1 MLPVFMERRFL
12 CKTVTFCFQTG
23 YTSLVSANNEG
34 LRAFK
39 CVCVCVCVF
48 ALQLTCTICVSAH
61 ARASVCTCA
70 YYSKNPRILTF
81 ILMLDQVKTQTAV
94 NCWAK
99 EKLKQTH
106 RLCFSFFFFFGFP
119 PQAHSFHYL
128 LICSRPQ
135 SGSQHYTPTFNL
147 GSCHREINERI
158 KIK

>member
-106 RLCFSFFFFFGFP
+106 RLCFSFFFFFWFSSPGSLLSLSPHLFP
-119 PQAHSFHYL
+119 SPKWFAALHTHFQ
-128 LICSRPQ
+128 SREL
-135 SGSQHYTPTFNL
+135 S
-147 GSCHREINERI
+147 
-158 KIK
+158 